1 MMRPPARFGYFL
13 ATMADATAEQQQQ
26 QRNHELA
33 LALYSQMFA
42 VAGAMVGVCL
52 TVIGVIRLIIE
63 VKGYQ
68 TFADDLVAVD
78 GILFL
83 FACVF
88 SYFMLKA
95 RDHGHRRF
103 FRIVTD
109 VTFLLAMVLMMAICV
124 LITWA
129 FTHTH

>member
-1 MMRPPARFGYFL
+1 MMRRAARFGYFL
-13 ATMADATAEQQQQ
+13 ATMADVTPQQQQ
-26 QRNHELA
+26 QEHELT

-63 VKGYQ
+63 VKGYR
-68 TFADDLVAVD
+68 TIADDLVAVD

-83 FACVF
+83 LACVSSF
-88 SYFMLKA
+88 FMLRV
-95 RDHGHRRF
+95 RDQGHRRM
-103 FRIVTD
+103 FRVLTDIV
-109 VTFLLAMVLMMAICV
+109 FLLAMVLMMAICV

-129 FTHTH
+129 FAHIHN

>member
-1 MMRPPARFGYFL
+1 MRAAARFGYFL
-13 ATMADATAEQQQQ
+13 ATMADDTQQ
-26 QRNHELA
+26 QRDHELTI
-33 LALYSQMFA
+33 ALYSQMFA

-68 TFADDLVAVD
+68 TMADDLVAVD

-83 FACVF
+83 LACVSSF
-88 SYFMLKA
+88 FMLKV
-95 RDHGHRRF
+95 RDHSRRHA
-103 FRIVTD
+103 FRVVTD
-109 VTFLLAMVLMMAICV
+109 VVFLAGIILMMGICV

-129 FTHTH
+129 FAHIHS